1 MIKNNDASNCI
12 RLLASFVNS
21 IASIKKIQITTC
33 TKIIFNISL
42 LNYCELAKK
51 LISILRAILL
61 VL

>member
-21 IASIKKIQITTC
+21 IASIRTTC
-33 TKIIFNISL
+33 TKIIFSTSL
-42 LNYCELAKK
+42 FNYCELAKK
-51 LISILRAILL
+51 LISILRAILP